1 MTSDCKS
8 EKKDLR
14 YIFFDFEASTNFKPD
29 PEKMKFLHQVK
40 FKKIHY
46 YQKKILSYN

>member
-40 FKKIHY
+40 FKK
-46 YQKKILSYN
+46 